1 MSDRLY
7 DVAVVGAGFG
17 GLGAALTLAEAGA
30 DVAILEALK
39 YPGGCASTFTKGG
52 YAFDAGATLLSGLGE
67 GQVFAKWLSKY
78 GPDVDIEWIDPLVEL
93 RAPSFRLETRR
104 ERTHLVRTLDML
116 RADGGKVSKF
126 FAFQERIAGILWP
139 LFEDPT
145 LLPPLDAKALL
156 RHAQRGLDYL
166 PLLGLVGRTL
176 ESVLEEYGVADLP
189 PLRAWVDSV
198 CQITVQCGSREAEAP
213 FALAAMDYFYRG
225 TAHVRG
231 GVGKVADALVE
242 GCRAN
247 GADIRMSDAVWSI
260 ARQTDGTFLL
270 ETRKG
275 PLRARQVIANLV
287 PRALERLVRDG
298 RALDPG
304 LSKLG
309 DAVELGWGAAML
321 YLGVKA
327 PPGATPHAHHLELI
341 ADPEAPLVEG
351 NHLFVSTS
359 GESEQGRAPA
369 GLRAVTVS
377 THVPLRTLRKV
388 EREGKAGEY
397 VEQVQ
402 MAMKRTFA
410 ALAPEWWDGRKRLYT
425 ASPRTF
431 ARFTGRPRG
440 AVGGV
445 PRTAG
450 LGAYFGSGPY
460 EPMDG
465 VFLVGDSVFPGQSAL
480 ATAVGGARTAVT
492 VGKRLGARRI
502 A

>member
-1 MSDRLY
+1 MTERLY

-30 DVAILEALK
+30 DVALLEALK
-39 YPGGCASTFTKGG
+39 YAGGCASTFSKGG

-67 GQVFAKWLSKY
+67 GQVFAKWVSKY
-78 GPDVDIEWIDPLVEL
+78 GPDVEIEWIDPLVEL
-93 RAPSFRLETRR
+93 RAPTFRLETRR
-104 ERTHLVRTLDML
+104 ERAHLIRTLDTL
-116 RADGGKVSKF
+116 RSDGGKVAKF

-198 CQITVQCGSREAEAP
+198 CQITVQCGAREAEAP

-247 GADIRMSDAVWSI
+247 GADVRMADAVWSI
-260 ARQTDGTFLL
+260 ERKADGTFLL
-270 ETRKG
+270 ESRKG
-275 PLRARQVIANLV
+275 PVRARQVIANLV

-298 RALDPG
+298 RSLDPG
-304 LSKLG
+304 LAKLG
-309 DAVELGWGAAML
+309 DAVEQGWGASML
-321 YLGVKA
+321 YLGVK
-327 PPGATPHAHHLELI
+327 PPAGATRHAHHLELI
-341 ADPEAPLVEG
+341 ADPTQPLVEG

-359 GESEQGRAPA
+359 GENEPGRAPS
-369 GLRAVTVS
+369 GQRAVTVS
-377 THVPLRTLRKV
+377 THVPLRALRKA
-388 EREGKAGEY
+388 EREGKAAEY

-402 MAMKRTFA
+402 MTMKRTLA
-410 ALAPEWWDGRKRLYT
+410 ALAPEWWDGRKRVYT